1 MNKDN
6 SIFNDHQELE
16 RMLKYLGLKSFVG
29 NYQSTAQACDKACAT
44 HVRYLYE
51 LCSLE
56 IQGRDQD
63 KLNQLLKAAKLPRN
77 KTLMDFDI
85 TRITGLS
92 PTLIERLATGEC
104 LDRAENILIFGNPGT
119 GKTHLSIALA
129 RQWCLQGRRVLFIGA
144 SKLAEE
150 LRQAQLN
157 SQLHRMI
164 KKLDRFECLLID
176 DISYIGLKRK
186 ETNCLFQLLSDRYE
200 RRSTLIT
207 SNLVF
212 SQWKTIF
219 KDEMTSSA
227 VIDRLVHHSEILQLN
242 ASSYRMDA
250 ATKKKKILKSTKTSK
265 SVSVKTKT

>member
-1 MNKDN
+1 MNKDI

-29 NYQSTAQACDKACAT
+29 SYQSTAQACDKACAT

-56 IQGRDQD
+56 IQRRDQD
-63 KLNQLLKAAKLPRN
+63 KLDRLLKAAKLPRN
-77 KTLMDFDI
+77 KTLVDFDI
-85 TRITGLS
+85 TRIAGLS
-92 PTLIERLATGEC
+92 PTLVERLATGEC

-119 GKTHLSIALA
+119 GKTHLGIALA
-129 RQWCLQGRRVLFIGA
+129 KQWCLHGRRVLFIGA
-144 SKLAEE
+144 SKLTEE

-157 SQLHRMI
+157 GQLHQMI
-164 KKLDRFECLLID
+164 KKLDRFECLMID
-176 DISYIGLKRK
+176 DISYIGLKR
-186 ETNCLFQLLSDRYE
+186 EDTDCLFQLLSDRYE

-219 KDEMTSSA
+219 KDEMTTSA

-242 ASSYRMDA
+242 ASSYRMDV
-250 ATKKKKILKSTKTSK
+250 ATKKKAVLKLTNIPEL
-265 SVSVKTKT
+265 VSVKG